1 MSRALRGSGR
11 DPDWRSR
18 HRPILHALP
27 PPFRMCRA
35 ALIAALL
42 TAPTPLWAQQRA
54 TVIPDSTVR
63 AIITE
68 RVDAKLTAAHARRRS
83 GLPGQ
88 DIGLGSNRRAVPGG
102 DTIVSKNGTTRGY
115 RTIVGYH
122 RGAPHRRGRS
132 RELEDEH
139 GRHRVAPELPLAP
152 PTLPSWLGSRR

>member
-18 HRPILHALP
+18 HRPILHPLP

-54 TVIPDSTVR
+54 TVIPDSAVR
-63 AIITE
+63 AIIPE

-102 DTIVSKNGTTRGY
+102 DTIVSKNGNHTGGSW
-115 RTIVGYH
+115 VH